1 MNSPQAKLQRA
12 RDAEASEAPD
22 LKKFKT
28 DLLGK
33 VIVKTI
39 VKQQVN
45 DRRVSAL
52 EFNRLPGGTCGN
64 LFATLAGDFATVYDD
79 EHFGDHVAVVAQF
92 KNDKTAHVA
101 GGDLDAV
108 AWLDGS
114 RHAKHE
120 LGDALLALG
129 GGDDHAIQVMS
140 VAEGRIV
147 TLMRGGHAKTI
158 LALGAGQAVG
168 SDPDASA
175 AILVSLGADGVA
187 RTWDWRQGAD
197 LGAVSCPDAVSLAV
211 TPDAAF
217 AFIGRADGAL
227 FAWPLPKAPSEK
239 ETSSAG
245 AISKPFPADR
255 LAEVAKLP
263 AAAECLRALPGDR
276 LAAKCVDGFVR
287 VFSIQKEKGEKVVLT
302 VVREWRAAGQ
312 ARPPRSALL
321 RGGFSHAFGCD
332 EAGDFLALGNAEGEF
347 VCYDVQSGE
356 AIKTIDQDRDFK
368 ALNGVTAAGVSNDC
382 RHVYA
387 CFGPGI
393 VWRAEV
399 VPGIEDD
406 EEAPRTPP
414 EEK

>member
-1 MNSPQAKLQRA
+1 MNSPQAKRQRA

-52 EFNRLPGGTCGN
+52 EFNRLPGGKCGN

-101 GGDLDAV
+101 GGDLAAV

-187 RTWDWRQGAD
+187 RAWDWR
-197 LGAVSCPDAVSLAV
+197 
-211 TPDAAF
+211 
-217 AFIGRADGAL
+217 
-227 FAWPLPKAPSEK
+227 
-239 ETSSAG
+239 
-245 AISKPFPADR
+245 
-255 LAEVAKLP
+255 
-263 AAAECLRALPGDR
+263 
-276 LAAKCVDGFVR
+276 
-287 VFSIQKEKGEKVVLT
+287 
-302 VVREWRAAGQ
+302 
-312 ARPPRSALL
+312 
-321 RGGFSHAFGCD
+321 
-332 EAGDFLALGNAEGEF
+332 
-347 VCYDVQSGE
+347 
-356 AIKTIDQDRDFK
+356 
-368 ALNGVTAAGVSNDC
+368 
-382 RHVYA
+382 
-387 CFGPGI
+387 
-393 VWRAEV
+393 
-399 VPGIEDD
+399 
-406 EEAPRTPP
+406 
-414 EEK
+414 